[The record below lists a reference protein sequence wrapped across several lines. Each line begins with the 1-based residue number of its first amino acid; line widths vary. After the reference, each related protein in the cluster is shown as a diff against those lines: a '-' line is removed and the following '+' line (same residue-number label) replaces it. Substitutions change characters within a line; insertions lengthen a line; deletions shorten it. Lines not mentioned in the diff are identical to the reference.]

1 MTSSTLDQ
9 IDSKMKSK
17 ILIPAIGLEQIQVLP
32 FTTSNLKKAV
42 LQDQEI
48 EGPGWLVFS
57 GFDISKLK
65 TVDKHRYPIRVQVDN
80 NTLVLK
86 MVTKIHECMHGTLM
100 GFIIGELA
108 AMGLVSGLHYASM
121 YRIRAIFSST
131 KSQLSKGSRQ
141 FNRTGDSR
149 PVAGV
154 SYRGRMVRGI
164 ITLTDR
170 RAVVA
175 ICRASTKQSEA
186 SSLSSYLIE
195 KPSKKFLD

>member
-108 AMGLVSGLHYASM
+108 AMGLVSGLHYASTGSAR
-121 YRIRAIFSST
+121 YSHRLNPNSQKEADSSIGPAIPDPWPALVIEAGWSEGLSRLRIDAQWWLSAELPPNNPRLVVSQVILL
-131 KSQLSKGSRQ
+131 KSLLKNS
-141 FNRTGDSR
+141 
-149 PVAGV
+149 
-154 SYRGRMVRGI
+154 
-164 ITLTDR
+164 
-170 RAVVA
+170 
-175 ICRASTKQSEA
+175 
-186 SSLSSYLIE
+186 
-195 KPSKKFLD
+195 